1 MAPISET
8 VRTVHLDHDQML
20 ILEDLRTGRLRVLHG
35 GVWLTEPGETRDHF
49 LQSGDALPVRS
60 AGALVQAQGPTQVE
74 VTRLGHRPVEGW
86 WARLRALAARWHLG
100 PVPDT
105 CA

>member
-20 ILEDLRTGRLRVLHG
+20 ILEDLRTGRVRVLHG
-35 GVWLTEPGETRDHF
+35 GVWLTEPGQGRDHF
-49 LQSGDALPVRS
+49 LHSGQTLPLQT

-74 VTRLGHRPVEGW
+74 LTRAGRQPRPGW
-86 WARLRALAARWHLG
+86 WQRLRGLAARWHLG

>member
-20 ILEDLRTGRLRVLHG
+20 ILEDLRTGRVRVLLG
-35 GVWLTEPGETRDHF
+35 GVWLTEPGQSRDHF
-49 LQSGDALPVRS
+49 LQLGEARPVRA

-74 VTRLGHRPVEGW
+74 VTRLGRRPPTGW
-86 WARLRALAARWHLG
+86 WRRLRGLAARWHLG